1 MIKMR
6 NIQTGDGDGHSSSV
20 QDFSIAETRGGLL
33 LSPANEQEVQETEI
47 QLQHVL
53 QDQNGGQDEQ
63 DKGIDL
69 TDASGGLTVREVEC
83 QLILQDQIGRQD
95 ERDEGISVIDASG
108 GLTVR
113 EDVEGKRQ
121 LTTS

>member
-6 NIQTGDGDGHSSSV
+6 NIQTGDKDSHSSSV
-20 QDFSIAETRGGLL
+20 QNFSIAETRGGLL

-47 QLQHVL
+47 QHQHVL

-69 TDASGGLTVREVEC
+69 IDASGGLTVHEVEC
-83 QLILQDQIGRQD
+83 QIGRQD
-95 ERDEGISVIDASG
+95 ERDEGINVIDANG